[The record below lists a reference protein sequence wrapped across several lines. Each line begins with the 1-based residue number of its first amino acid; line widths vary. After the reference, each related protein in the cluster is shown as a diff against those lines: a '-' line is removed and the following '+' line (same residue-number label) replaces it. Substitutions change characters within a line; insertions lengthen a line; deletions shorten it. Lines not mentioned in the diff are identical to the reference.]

1 VWDILR
7 KDAKK
12 PIDERYVH
20 NIKVTGHGGTLIFT
34 FHPYLL
40 GLVHEAVS
48 LFINTTFKRAVGEL
62 KELEVAMW
70 APSVQ
75 RAVTIGRIYS
85 DRADR
90 EQYKAMFDEFRYLVL
105 NITGKPLLLKQLSKG
120 GTLISFNVDLEI
132 AQVLGCGD
140 SFVDSNEP
148 EFSGIPIGTPI
159 EVFVQYFICGCY
171 AHAKRGIASLRT
183 YVTHDQFD
191 RIRYF
196 MYLKTKTEVEEFGTW
211 IATLEAKEVKD
222 WWAHKINNKWILPSL
237 VPCLTKITPEDW
249 AITQSTSNIGESQ
262 HQWTNRHTSI
272 KLSLLEA
279 ILTAHKLDSQTA
291 DEIRNSSK
299 TGVLRNNRNDSF
311 HRMSR
316 NIARTNAANHKACET
331 KARNSAIGD
340 LDEEIQAL
348 KQTQKENQEKLK
360 AAKAQKAQMS
370 GKGQASKSRAES
382 NSSGRVASS
391 SRRTKAARV
400 LSGPYPSGKPE
411 TETTAS
417 TPTDTPLGGLELEMT
432 LPMPT
437 PTLGSVS
444 MFMSE
449 PDVLQ
454 HLPETGTVSKTMQ
467 HLHGSLLAPI
477 DTNMAVDVPGAPFT
491 AMAEPNLNAFNFD
504 FNMSLLNGGLGGTN
518 VSEPMLFLGARDLEP
533 CTMIDGD
540 PVYTTLTEHSGCD
553 MALDMEYS
561 EDVFNRFLDT
571 YDLQ

>member
-12 PIDERYVH
+12 PIDECYVH

-40 GLVHEAVS
+40 GLVHKAIS
-48 LFINTTFKRAVGEL
+48 LFIDTTFKRAVGEL
-62 KELEVAMW
+62 KTFATQATLE
-70 APSVQ
+70 
-75 RAVTIGRIYS
+75 GR
-85 DRADR
+85 
-90 EQYKAMFDEFRYLVL
+90 
-105 NITGKPLLLKQLSKG
+105 PKG

-140 SFVDSNEP
+140 SFESTNEP

-159 EVFVQYFICGCY
+159 EVFVQYFIRGCY
-171 AHAKRGIASLRT
+171 MHVKRGITSLQT
-183 YVTHDQFD
+183 YVTNDQFD
-191 RIRYF
+191 HIRYF

-279 ILTAHKLDSQTA
+279 ILT
-291 DEIRNSSK
+291 
-299 TGVLRNNRNDSF
+299 
-311 HRMSR
+311 
-316 NIARTNAANHKACET
+316 HKACKM
-331 KARNSAIGD
+331 KARNSEIGD

-348 KQTQKENQEKLK
+348 KQMQKENQEKLK
-360 AAKAQKAQMS
+360 GAKAQKAQMS
-370 GKGQASKSRAES
+370 GKGQASKYRAES
-382 NSSGRVASS
+382 NSSGCVALS
-391 SRRTKAARV
+391 SRRTKAAHV
-400 LSGPYPSGKPE
+400 SSGPYPSGKPE

-432 LPMPT
+432 LPTPM
-437 PTLGSVS
+437 PTLGSVL

-454 HLPETGTVSKTMQ
+454 SRNWYRLR
-467 HLHGSLLAPI
+467 
-477 DTNMAVDVPGAPFT
+477 D
-491 AMAEPNLNAFNFD
+491 NATP
-504 FNMSLLNGGLGGTN
+504 SWIPT
-518 VSEPMLFLGARDLEP
+518 SS
-533 CTMIDGD
+533 
-540 PVYTTLTEHSGCD
+540 Y
-553 MALDMEYS
+553 
-561 EDVFNRFLDT
+561 
-571 YDLQ
+571 